1 MDTPAFIFELLNK
14 ELRGI
19 QEKMCR
25 EIATKYDLDFE
36 EVSRPYLTIIK
47 EIDEKVF
54 ICKKTKSRKLPDNE
68 ERCNARVWNRGKG
81 GQCCRSRKNDSMF
94 CSQHSENSKHGVITD
109 TPNRTLFPRKTRI
122 IYK

>member
-14 ELRGI
+14 ELQSI

-25 EIATKYDLDFE
+25 EIAEKYNLDFA

-47 EIDEKVF
+47 ETEEKVF
-54 ICKKTKSRKLPDNE
+54 ICKKTKGRKVPGE
-68 ERCNARVWNRGKG
+68 EARCNARVWNRGKG
-81 GQCCRSRKNDSMF
+81 GQCCRSQKDGTLF
-94 CSQHSENSKHGVITD
+94 CAQHSEVRKHGVITD
-109 TPNRTLFPRKTRI
+109 TPKREIFPKKTRI